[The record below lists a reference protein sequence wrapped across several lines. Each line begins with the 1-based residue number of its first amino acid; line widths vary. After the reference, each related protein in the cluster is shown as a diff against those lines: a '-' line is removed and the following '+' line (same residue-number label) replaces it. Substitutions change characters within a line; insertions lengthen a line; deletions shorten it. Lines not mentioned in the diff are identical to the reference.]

1 MNDVKEMSRAVR
13 SSELFVGIP
22 ECEVEEFVGRA
33 RTVDFLSGDV
43 IHSED
48 DPIARVLLLMEG
60 RVKKSKCSGNGLEV
74 VLRLGVPG
82 ELISEPTF
90 LPRGKHSS
98 TMQAIQPCK
107 ALAWEC
113 ASFNALLERFPR
125 LLANLENILTS
136 RLAELTQRFCEA
148 STKTTSPRLAN
159 GLLYLVGRIGERV
172 NGHIELR
179 VSQET
184 LGQLTGMTLNSVWL
198 QLSILKGQGIVRLRR
213 GIVEIHSLPHL
224 LMCAEST
231 HSVPKT
237 HLGPVLVGA
246 PVDGRNRA
254 NTQ

>member
-1 MNDVKEMSRAVR
+1 MNDVREMSGMVR

-22 ECEVEEFVGRA
+22 ECEVDEFVSRA
-33 RTVDFLSGDV
+33 RAVEFTSGDV

-48 DPIARVLLLMEG
+48 DPITRVLLLVDG

-98 TMQAIQPCK
+98 TMQAIQDCK
-107 ALAWEC
+107 ALGWEC
-113 ASFNALLERFPR
+113 ASFNALVERFPR

-198 QLSILKGQGIVRLRR
+198 QLSILKGQGIVKIRR

-224 LMCAEST
+224 LNCAELA
-231 HSVPKT
+231 HSSVQN
-237 HLGPVLVGA
+237 V
-246 PVDGRNRA
+246 RA
-254 NTQ
+254 GMCNWL